1 MASDQTQNGDSDSGS
16 FFADILK
23 PGSSLHPTFLLIL
36 DLAFTALLFVFAG
49 LAFITNGNFHVFA
62 LIAIELALWAS
73 VKWFA
78 LYLCHTKLTVLT
90 CARFVHE
97 LKRLGPLPD
106 ATEASQTEENKKDL

>member
-1 MASDQTQNGDSDSGS
+1 MASQTQNGGSDSSS

-62 LIAIELALWAS
+62 LIAIELGLWAS
-73 VKWFA
+73 VKW
-78 LYLCHTKLTVLT
+78 
-90 CARFVHE
+90 FVHE

-106 ATEASQTEENKKDL
+106 ATEASQSGENKKDL